1 MEAEFKKIDVNGGGI
16 ILFDEHLGRLSYSI
30 LLAFVLPIF
39 PDLVMTYFFPDSTVR
54 HFPMYPSAAAYSV
67 LRSAYGLK
75 MQSLQSLIVSVVL
88 GRVLWSLQSLCA
100 LLYRGIWHI
109 MYSNYTN
116 CFAQIRFCRY
126 FTDRECPEAM
136 QDSL

>member
-75 MQSLQSLIVSVVL
+75 MQCLQSLICVSCSRTCVCGLSNHYVPCTLTTRTVL
-88 GRVLWSLQSLCA
+88 TDKVL
-100 LLYRGIWHI
+100 
-109 MYSNYTN
+109 
-116 CFAQIRFCRY
+116 QI
-126 FTDRECPEAM
+126 
-136 QDSL
+136 LH